1 MKITK
6 STLKTAGLL
15 CSIGL
20 LPTGVFAQGFNAT
33 GTVTDENGDPIP
45 GASIRVKGTSQ
56 GIMTDV
62 DGNFSI
68 KCDKGATLIVSFVGY
83 ENQVVEAGSQLTIEM
98 QEDRK
103 MLDDVVVIGYG
114 TQRKEAVT
122 GSVASVS
129 AGKLMENPSSNVT
142 QSLQN
147 RIAGVDLQQTN
158 SQPGAELRIRIRG
171 QRSLNASNDPLIV
184 LDGIPFTGTLSDIN
198 PSDIKSMDIL
208 KDASST
214 AIYGSRGANGVIMIT
229 TNKGNQGAPAK
240 VTYNG
245 YVGFKTLFSEYPMMN
260 GNQLGKLRDLAG
272 KYPVDGPDEK
282 RGTNTN
288 WQDKL
293 FQTGISNSH
302 DITVNGGTNGGSYS
316 FGIGYMHDEGVV
328 PTQEFNRVSLRA
340 SIDQKV
346 GKYIRLGLTTT
357 NSFSS
362 THGTQI
368 GIYSALSASPLLVP
382 NDENGNA
389 KERLHSADDYLY
401 PLTKDKLEELD
412 TDYCNQTRTAGSFNN
427 FFAELSI
434 PGVEGLK
441 YRVNLG
447 LNYRGRKQGNFTGKG
462 VNDGQNPNTVSSAA
476 TSSFEER
483 NWAVENLLT
492 YDRTFDEKHE
502 VNLVALFSQE
512 NTYYSSMGVS
522 GRNIPNPYHM
532 YYNIGNA
539 IDGTTVSSN
548 NFVYQDGGLESLMFR
563 AMYSYDS
570 RYMLS
575 VAMRRDG
582 SSRLASGHKW
592 HTYPA
597 VSVGWNVN
605 KESFMSDFDMID
617 QLKLRFG
624 YGQTANAAIDYG
636 KVLGRL
642 GTVDYNFGSTY
653 ATGYYITE
661 PANKELGWEYSK
673 TFNYGVD
680 FSLYNGRVN
689 GTLEYYSMKT
699 EDLLLSRA
707 LPGTSGVSSQLTNI
721 GATENKG
728 FEATVNGIIFE
739 NKNGW
744 TWEAGFN
751 ISLNRNKLTKLT
763 GAPDE
768 EIIDPVTGKKTYR
781 KERNEGN
788 GWFVGHPIDVIYDYV
803 YDGLW
808 NQGDKD
814 FEHLNILEPG
824 GNEGMIKVKYN
835 VPRDEKGT
843 PTRAIGPDDR
853 QIISMEPKFIGGF
866 NTRVAWKN
874 IDLNIIGAFQCGGKI
889 ISTLYSGNGYLNM
902 LSGRRGNVDVDYW
915 TESNKGAKYPKPG
928 GITSGDNPKYAS
940 TLGVFD
946 GGYCKIRTI
955 TLGYNFDK
963 KLLKNIGVTSARV
976 YGTIQNPFVISS
988 EYYKESGMDPE
999 PNSMS
1004 NQGQY
1009 HAVAMGGHA
1018 VPVIG
1023 TNAPATRNY
1032 LIGLNVTF

>member
-260 GNQLGKLRDLAG
+260 GDQLGKLRDLAG

-302 DITVNGGTNGGSYS
+302 DITVNGGTNGGAYS

-368 GIYSALSASPLLVP
+368 GIYNALSASPLLVP
-382 NDENGNA
+382 NDENGKA

-462 VNDGQNPNTVSSAA
+462 VNDGQNPNSVSSAA

-502 VNLVALFSQE
+502 VNVVALFSEE

-548 NFVYQDGGLESLMFR
+548 SFVYQDGGLKSLMFR

-570 RYMLS
+570 RYMIS
-575 VAMRRDG
+575 FAMRKDG
-582 SSRLASGHKW
+582 SARLASGHKW

-624 YGQTANAAIDYG
+624 YGQTANVWALLTTTSALLMLQ
-636 KVLGRL
+636 VTTSPNLPTRSWA
-642 GTVDYNFGSTY
+642 GST
-653 ATGYYITE
+653 ARPSTMVLT
-661 PANKELGWEYSK
+661 
-673 TFNYGVD
+673 
-680 FSLYNGRVN
+680 SLS
-689 GTLEYYSMKT
+689 TM
-699 EDLLLSRA
+699 
-707 LPGTSGVSSQLTNI
+707 
-721 GATENKG
+721 
-728 FEATVNGIIFE
+728 
-739 NKNGW
+739 
-744 TWEAGFN
+744 
-751 ISLNRNKLTKLT
+751 
-763 GAPDE
+763 
-768 EIIDPVTGKKTYR
+768 
-781 KERNEGN
+781 
-788 GWFVGHPIDVIYDYV
+788 
-803 YDGLW
+803 
-808 NQGDKD
+808 
-814 FEHLNILEPG
+814 
-824 GNEGMIKVKYN
+824 
-835 VPRDEKGT
+835 
-843 PTRAIGPDDR
+843 
-853 QIISMEPKFIGGF
+853 
-866 NTRVAWKN
+866 VA
-874 IDLNIIGAFQCGGKI
+874 
-889 ISTLYSGNGYLNM
+889 
-902 LSGRRGNVDVDYW
+902 
-915 TESNKGAKYPKPG
+915 
-928 GITSGDNPKYAS
+928 
-940 TLGVFD
+940 
-946 GGYCKIRTI
+946 
-955 TLGYNFDK
+955 
-963 KLLKNIGVTSARV
+963 
-976 YGTIQNPFVISS
+976 
-988 EYYKESGMDPE
+988 
-999 PNSMS
+999 
-1004 NQGQY
+1004 
-1009 HAVAMGGHA
+1009 
-1018 VPVIG
+1018 
-1023 TNAPATRNY
+1023 
-1032 LIGLNVTF
+1032 